1 MAWEWLQEPVTV
13 AEPCGPDLEKS
24 DDPDFIDY
32 YFEAEG
38 RLPDRY
44 FTPGVP
50 NLLGGSEDQLFDPRS
65 VLLRRETESIT
76 GLLQRSR
83 DLRLLSLLAR
93 FQILAARPADF
104 AETLEAVADL
114 LALRGDLV
122 HPQIQTTTSERRGA
136 LDALAEQTTV
146 IMPLVHL
153 PFLNNADIS
162 YRSFLVADGAA
173 EPRMSEAEQTAT
185 TGDIVSTLKNAAN
198 VAPLTALHTALSR
211 AAQAYARIITLSR
224 GHPSHPFTPDFS
236 AVFATIADLQKLI
249 AEALPNLAPWS
260 AADTAPEPTA
270 TDEDVPPPS
279 SDEPAQLL
287 QPASL
292 PQAGSVHIASHAQA
306 SAVIGAAEGYLAL
319 NEPSSLSLL
328 LVTQARLLV
337 GKSLVEA
344 IELLRPHEAERAAL
358 NLGRGLG
365 FSLDMSRLR
374 MLAQSAPQTRVEG
387 ADRGTGDSG
396 SLGETKSVVIADRG
410 QLASNLRGV
419 EEFYMRNE
427 PASPVPVL
435 LGSARTMLTK
445 TFDAILGELLPQTP
459 EQV

>member
-1 MAWEWLQEPVTV
+1 MAWDWLKQPVTET
-13 AEPCGPDLEKS
+13 EPCGPDLEKS
-24 DDPDFIDY
+24 DDPDFLDY
-32 YFEAEG
+32 YFEAES
-38 RLPDRY
+38 RLPERY

-50 NLLGGSEDQLFDPRS
+50 NLLGGSEDQLFDPRT
-65 VLLRRETESIT
+65 VLLRGETEAIT

-104 AETLEAVADL
+104 ADTLEAAADL
-114 LALRGDLV
+114 LEAQGDLV
-122 HPQIQTTTSERRGA
+122 HPQVLVSASERRGA

-146 IMPLVHL
+146 VMPLIHL
-153 PFLNNADIS
+153 PFLSNADIS
-162 YRSFLVADGAA
+162 YRSFLVADGAT
-173 EPRMSEAEQTAT
+173 EPRASEAESTAT

-198 VAPLTALHTALSR
+198 VAPLTALHAALSR
-211 AAQAYARIITLSR
+211 AAQAYSRIVTLSR
-224 GHPSHPFTPDFS
+224 KQSSHPFTPDFS
-236 AVFATIADLQKLI
+236 AVLATIADLQGLI
-249 AEALPNLAPWS
+249 AEALPTLAPWTNS
-260 AADTAPEPTA
+260 ASPEQELPEA
-270 TDEDVPPPS
+270 EL
-279 SDEPAQLL
+279 EPAATLDTPAP
-287 QPASL
+287 QPAHL
-292 PQAGSVHIASHAQA
+292 PQAGAVHIASHGQA
-306 SAVIGAAEGYLAL
+306 RAVISAAETYLAQ

-374 MLAQSAPQTRVEG
+374 LLAQSSPQLRTEG
-387 ADRGTGDSG
+387 GDDGDSH
-396 SLGETKSVVIADRG
+396 SPRETKSVVISDRG

-445 TFDAILGELLPQTP
+445 TFDAILSELLPQTP